1 MRNWLPV
8 TILIGTSDLVISEGR
23 FILFEHVNDS
33 EWIKFCTMMEAERMR
48 QRGMPDKDM
57 VGGCWGRYEKFWSV
71 QRERTDLEQMEDK
84 N

>member
-1 MRNWLPV
+1 M
-8 TILIGTSDLVISEGR
+8 ISEGR

-57 VGGCWGRYEKFWSV
+57 VGGC
-71 QRERTDLEQMEDK
+71 
-84 N
+84 